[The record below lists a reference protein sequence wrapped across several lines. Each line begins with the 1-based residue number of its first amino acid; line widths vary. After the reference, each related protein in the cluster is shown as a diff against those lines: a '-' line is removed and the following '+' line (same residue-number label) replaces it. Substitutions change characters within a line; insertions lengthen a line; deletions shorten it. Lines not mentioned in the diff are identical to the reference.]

1 MKGYNVIIILNK
13 ALDKILLCE
22 RKKNPYSGMKNF
34 VGGKIEKG
42 ESSIDAAYREL
53 QEETSITKNDVK
65 LIHLMDFTY
74 HLDNIYV
81 EVWVGQLNK
90 DLEVKGDENYLFWS
104 SLDHNFFD
112 LDTYAGEGNMGH
124 MLEHVKM
131 KKDELFKK
139 ES

>member
-34 VGGKIEKG
+34 VGGKIEKANHLL
-42 ESSIDAAYREL
+42 SAAYREL

-90 DLEVKGDENYLFWS
+90 DLS
-104 SLDHNFFD
+104 
-112 LDTYAGEGNMGH
+112 
-124 MLEHVKM
+124 
-131 KKDELFKK
+131 
-139 ES
+139 